1 MGNRFTSTTRETGAG
16 LTENNPLTVIIPVA
30 GMGYRMKSY
39 GPKCLL
45 KANQQQTILQ
55 KTIKNIES
63 EYPFSDIIVVAGF
76 EADKIINALPHKIRV
91 VENQN
96 YEDTNIVES
105 IRLGINASKH
115 ENALIIYGDLIFNVY
130 SIRKV
135 TREGTCVVVDSKSRF
150 KEEEVGVTIAQGH
163 ATVFAYGLEDKW
175 CQIAFFQK
183 QDFLELKKLC
193 SDKKKNKLYPF
204 EIFNIMITNGCKIK
218 AIEPKGMLIKEIDS
232 LKDLG

>member
-96 YEDTNIVES
+96 YEEAANQM
-105 IRLGINASKH
+105 L
-115 ENALIIYGDLIFNVY
+115 
-130 SIRKV
+130 
-135 TREGTCVVVDSKSRF
+135 DSKW
-150 KEEEVGVTIAQGH
+150 
-163 ATVFAYGLEDKW
+163 AT
-175 CQIAFFQK
+175 QT
-183 QDFLELKKLC
+183 
-193 SDKKKNKLYPF
+193 KNRAEALA
-204 EIFNIMITNGCKIK
+204 EIMR
-218 AIEPKGMLIKEIDS
+218 S
-232 LKDLG
+232 LA

>member
-1 MGNRFTSTTRETGAG
+1 MGNRFTSTTREAGAG
-16 LTENNPLTVIIPVA
+16 LVEKNPLTVIIPVA

-55 KTIKNIES
+55 KTIKNIKS

-76 EADKIINALPHKIRV
+76 EAEKIINSLPHEIRV

-96 YEDTNIVES
+96 YQDTNIVES

-150 KEEEVGVTIAQGH
+150 KEEEVGVTNAQGH

-175 CQIAFFQK
+175 SQIAFFQK

-204 EIFNIMITNGCKIK
+204 EIFNIMIANGCKIK

>member
-150 KEEEVGVTIAQGH
+150 KEEEIGVTIAQGH

-175 CQIAFFQK
+175 SQIAFFQK

-204 EIFNIMITNGCKIK
+204 EIFNIMIACGCKIK